1 MNEAVM
7 FSWWLSQSEK
17 STLTQD
23 DIRCLTVVDIT
34 TKLNQDDL
42 LAVLY
47 YGKGTAALTALN
59 ALKEKF
65 EAEMHRLES
74 LTYPQERETCE

>member
-1 MNEAVM
+1 M
-7 FSWWLSQSEK
+7 FSWWLSQAQK

-34 TKLNQDDL
+34 TKLSQDDL

-47 YGKGTAALTALN
+47 YGKGYAPMAALG

-65 EAEMHRLES
+65 EWEMHRLEEM
-74 LTYPQERETCE
+74 TYPQGADA